1 MTWIKD
7 LFAPKTRQWED
18 MYRNRWQYDKIVRS
32 THGVN
37 CTGSCSWNVY
47 VKNGIVTW
55 ELQALDYPTISKEI
69 PPHEP
74 RGCQRGISCSWYLY
88 SPLRVKYP
96 YIRGALLDLWR
107 QARVKFPGD
116 PLAAYKS
123 IMENP
128 ESRKRFHKAR
138 GKGGFRRI
146 DWNEI
151 LDLIAAANIH
161 TVKRHGSDRIVG
173 FSPIPAM
180 SMLSYAAGARF
191 LQLMGGVNLSF
202 YDWYCD
208 LPPAS
213 PEVWGEQTDVA
224 ESADWFHSK
233 FVATVGS
240 NVLMTRTPD
249 AHFLVEARHAGAKVV
264 VFSPDFSQSSKIADE
279 WIPIHQG
286 QDGAF
291 WMAVNHVILKEFFVD
306 RSVDYFTNY
315 VKRYSNLPFLV
326 TLKKTDSGGWEAGR
340 FLRASQFAQTS
351 KEENSDWKF
360 FVLDA
365 LSNKPVMLKG
375 SIGHRWQKQKG
386 EWNLK
391 LENALTG
398 EKVEPLLQLNKTTS
412 KVVEIE
418 VPDFSEGTNNKL
430 CKRQVPVIELETE
443 EGSVLVCTAFELLLA
458 QFGVSRGLE
467 GDYPQ
472 SYEDENSPYTPAWQE
487 KFTGVKADLLVSFAR
502 QWARTAE
509 LSKGK
514 CSVIIG
520 AGVNHWY
527 HNNLIY
533 RSVITSLVLC
543 GCVGVSGGGLNHYVG
558 QEKLVPQASWA
569 PISFASDWVGPPRLQ
584 NAPSFHYVHS
594 DQWRYDRSFNEMC
607 NVSDPNHETASGHTI
622 DKQIMAVR
630 QGWLPCYP
638 QFNRSNP
645 ELISQAQAEG
655 AKSDDEII
663 NYAVEQIKNKSLKF
677 SVEDPN
683 NPESYPRLWYI
694 WRGNAIMSSAKG
706 HEYFLKHYLGT
717 HTNAISDEQAKD
729 FVKDV
734 VWHDKV
740 ELGKMDLI
748 VDLNFRMDTSALY
761 SDIVLP
767 AATYYEKHDLSST
780 DMHSFIHPLQ
790 PAVPPCWESKSDWD
804 IFKAISQRTSK
815 LAERYLPEPQSDLIS
830 FPLMHDTPAE
840 LAQPSLR
847 QWVKGECEAIP
858 GKTMPNFKIVK
869 RDYRKIYHKF
879 ISLGP
884 NFRNNGLA
892 VHGTHYDVDDEYDK
906 YLNENPAEH
915 WDGQKYPSLKHA
927 YDACNVILNFA
938 AETNGEMA
946 VRAFQAESLKTGID
960 HSHLARDSR
969 SVRMSFDDLKAQPRR
984 VLTSP
989 YWTGIT
995 TGERTYSAFC
1005 QNVEELIPWR
1015 TLTGRQEI
1023 YLDHE
1028 AYIAYGENLPTFK
1041 PRADEHAAFD
1051 LQKSSKE
1058 GATITLNYLTPHGKW
1073 HIHSTFGDT
1082 LRMKTLSRG
1091 IEPIWINDKDA
1102 DMIGIEDNDWVEVY
1116 NDHGVVCTR
1125 ACVSARIPRGISMIY
1140 HSPERTA
1147 TVPKSPERGMRRAG
1161 GHNSLTR
1168 TRLKPLLMIGGYAQF
1183 TYAFNYWGPT
1193 GVNRDTFVVV
1203 KKMDRVQW

>member
-7 LFAPKTRQWED
+7 MFAPKQRQWED

-55 ELQALDYPTISKEI
+55 ELQALDYPIFNKEI

-96 YIRGALLDLWR
+96 YMRGALIDLWR
-107 QARVKFPGD
+107 KAREEHPND
-116 PLAAYKS
+116 PIAAWKS
-123 IMENP
+123 IVEHP
-128 ESRKRFHKAR
+128 VSRQRYQKAR

-146 DWNEI
+146 SWDEV
-151 LDLIAAANIH
+151 LELIAAANIH
-161 TVKRHGSDRIVG
+161 TLQKHGSDRIVG

-249 AHFLVEARHAGAKVV
+249 AHFLVEARHRGAKVV
-264 VFSPDFSQSSKIADE
+264 VFSPDFSMVSKIADE
-279 WIPIHQG
+279 WVPINQG

-291 WMAVNHVILKEFFVD
+291 WMAVNHVILKEYFID
-306 RSVDYFTNY
+306 RQVDYFQNY

-326 TLKKTDSGGWEAGR
+326 ELKKTTDGKYEAGR
-340 FLRASQFAQTS
+340 LLRASELASTAGQ
-351 KEENSDWKF
+351 ENAEWKT

-365 LSNKPVMLKG
+365 NTGKPAQLKG
-375 SIGHRWQKQKG
+375 TIGHRWQKKKG

-391 LENALTG
+391 LEDDETG
-398 EKVEPLLQLNKTTS
+398 KHVDPVLQL
-412 KVVEIE
+412 
-418 VPDFSEGTNNKL
+418 GMHANKL
-430 CKRQVPVIELETE
+430 VNVELSNFSDGSNDLFVERQVPAIELESTQ
-443 EGSVLVCTAFELLLA
+443 GPVIVTTAFELLLA
-458 QFGVSRGLE
+458 QYGVPSGLK
-467 GDYPQ
+467 GDYPAN
-472 SYEDENSPYTPAWQE
+472 YEDETLPYTPAWQE
-487 KFTGVKADLLVSFAR
+487 KFTGVRADMVVNFAR
-502 QWARTAE
+502 EWARTAE

-533 RSVITSLVLC
+533 RSIITSLVLC

-569 PISFASDWVGPPRLQ
+569 PIAFGGDWVGPPRLQ

-607 NVSDPNHETASGHTI
+607 NVADPGHTMASGHTI

-630 QGWLPCYP
+630 NGWLPCYP
-638 QFNRSNP
+638 QFNRSNFD
-645 ELISQAQAEG
+645 LIDESIKNG
-655 AKSDDEII
+655 ASSDEQII
-663 NYAVEQIKNKSLKF
+663 NYTVDALKSRKLKF
-677 SVEDPN
+677 SMEDPN
-683 NPESYPRLWYI
+683 NPESFPRLWYI

-717 HTNAISDEQAKD
+717 HNNLVSEEQAQE
-729 FVKDV
+729 FVKEV

-767 AATYYEKHDLSST
+767 AATYYEKHDLNST
-780 DMHSFIHPLQ
+780 DMHTFIHPLQ

-804 IFKAISQRTSK
+804 IFKAISQKTSE
-815 LAERYLPEPQSDLIS
+815 LAKTHMPEPRKDLMVS
-830 FPLMHDTPAE
+830 PLMHDTPAE
-840 LAQPSLR
+840 LAQPHIKD
-847 QWVKGECEAIP
+847 WMKGECEPIP
-858 GKTMPNFKIVK
+858 GKTMPGMKVVT
-869 RDYRKIYHKF
+869 RDYTKIYDKF

-892 VHGTHYDVDDEYDK
+892 VHGTHYDVDDLYDQ
-906 YLNENPAEH
+906 YLKDHPIEEWGGN
-915 WDGQKYPSLKHA
+915 KYPSLKDA
-927 YDACNVILNFA
+927 YNACNIILHFA
-938 AETNGEMA
+938 PETNGELA
-946 VRAFQAESLKTGID
+946 CRAYQSESIKTGID
-960 HSHLARDSR
+960 HSHLAEDTR
-969 SVRMSFDDLKAQPRR
+969 SVRMTFDDLKAQPRR

-995 TGERTYSAFC
+995 ANGRTYSAYC

-1041 PRADEHAAFD
+1041 PRADVHACYD
-1051 LQKSSKE
+1051 LQNSPKE
-1058 GATITLNYLTPHGKW
+1058 SASLTLNYLTPHGKW

-1091 IEPIWINDKDA
+1091 IEPIWLNDKDA
-1102 DMIGIEDNDWVEVY
+1102 DMVGIEDNDWVEIY

-1147 TVPKSPERGMRRAG
+1147 TVPKSKQRGGKRAG

-1168 TRLKPLLMIGGYAQF
+1168 ARLKPLFMIGGYAQF

-1193 GVNRDTFVVV
+1193 GINRDTFVIV
-1203 KKMDRVQW
+1203 KKMDNVQW